1 MGCSP
6 NLDGTWKVQ
15 DIKSLLIFGIGT
27 EEYSVYRYGNQ
38 ILFKQPNQ
46 NWQKFEKTTG
56 EYSKLFAELVKFNV
70 LLPNKQNTT
79 KLETPPPS
87 YYFLPYYIDQQ
98 QSWTS
103 TWNSFSNLQQYAQW
117 KPTII
122 KYHTGYIN
130 SQYFDIQE
138 KISAD
143 QSEKKDIEEKVKAIE
158 TSISVINKYL
168 PTSPQ
173 ITALTSNEL
182 QDLYQQVNQDL
193 KNLQEKQESF
203 FKLIA
208 ELNAEKVYYQNQ
220 LDLTVIAAQE
230 LEKDYKFSVENIEN
244 DSLSC
249 PICGTKHDNSLVN
262 RASILS
268 DKVEADN
275 QTEKIK
281 SKLSSI
287 DKKLNKSYVLLNE
300 IESEIQK
307 INVKYDKSLS
317 SNNNSLTTN
326 QSIIEEIATSTI
338 QNRVQKTIEEQNITV
353 ARFEK
358 SIKENKKEQKKLL
371 TKEDKE
377 KLDTAFKLSLCSYIE
392 QLDATAVNLSEISS
406 ALDYNK
412 MHGNGGAA
420 ESTRGLLAYY
430 YAVLKQIYNA
440 QNEVFAPIII
450 DTPNQ
455 QEQAD
460 FNYSK
465 IIDFITKY
473 TPNTVQLI
481 ICAMDRNEI
490 QEYKNQANTIVL
502 TENRLLDV
510 TKYNEFKELLNA
522 EKFIT

>member
-1 MGCSP
+1 M
-6 NLDGTWKVQ
+6 
-15 DIKSLLIFGIGT
+15 
-27 EEYSVYRYGNQ
+27 
-38 ILFKQPNQ
+38 
-46 NWQKFEKTTG
+46 
-56 EYSKLFAELVKFNV
+56 
-70 LLPNKQNTT
+70 
-79 KLETPPPS
+79 
-87 YYFLPYYIDQQ
+87 
-98 QSWTS
+98 
-103 TWNSFSNLQQYAQW
+103 
-117 KPTII
+117 
-122 KYHTGYIN
+122 
-130 SQYFDIQE
+130 
-138 KISAD
+138 
-143 QSEKKDIEEKVKAIE
+143 EEKVKAIE
-158 TSISVINKYL
+158 TSIKVINKYL

-173 ITALTSNEL
+173 ITAFTSNEL

-203 FKLIA
+203 FKLIS

-220 LDLTVIAAQE
+220 LDLAVIAAQE

-281 SKLSSI
+281 IKLSSI

-307 INVKYDKSLS
+307 INIKYDKSLS

-338 QNRVQKTIEEQNITV
+338 QSRVQKTIEEQNITV

-473 TPNTVQLI
+473 TTNTVQLI